1 MKDFKWSKFSAS
13 SSPSTIISDCLVFFP
28 VLELLESAMTWQHHL
43 QHSYVPSLPDCREAL
58 ENLTQVW
65 ARGSK
70 NKITQQEYRF
80 FFSFFLKHGTI
91 QASLATSEHMGIS
104 HATSFLPLIHPGHI
118 LPWAHPTD
126 VGCSSSCSALPL
138 WSHHCVKWCWLL
150 STQSYRALYYSPFFQ
165 SSKKK
170 KKSF

>member
-1 MKDFKWSKFSAS
+1 MKDFNWSKFSAS

-80 FFSFFLKHGTI
+80 FFSFFLKNGTI

-104 HATSFLPLIHPGHI
+104 HATSFFTSYPSWSYFTL
-118 LPWAHPTD
+118 
-126 VGCSSSCSALPL
+126 SSSYWWLAAPAPVLLCLCEATIASNDADCSGHKATGHSIIP
-138 WSHHCVKWCWLL
+138 
-150 STQSYRALYYSPFFQ
+150 PFSKAQ
-165 SSKKK
+165 KKK
-170 KKSF
+170 KCF